1 MAATIF
7 FISFVIFVACA
18 AVMLIALVSAGIK
31 REERRLT
38 LTSQAPDRVT
48 QGARRLTGLYVRQ
61 VAPAVAPE
69 RESTL
74 V

>member
-1 MAATIF
+1 
-7 FISFVIFVACA
+7 
-18 AVMLIALVSAGIK
+18 
-31 REERRLT
+31 
-38 LTSQAPDRVT
+38 VT